1 MLETH
6 KQAQRPSGMLPPR
19 LFSRQHVP
27 LPERKITPSLPPSA
41 LSKWAQALALT
52 EKQSNTKAVML

>member
-1 MLETH
+1 
-6 KQAQRPSGMLPPR
+6 MLPPR

-27 LPERKITPSLPPSA
+27 LPERKITPSSPPSA